1 LWHKTE
7 NHKGGVTSA
16 GTLFMQV
23 RHLAAS
29 NKPANIK
36 LEKNVI
42 FVSFNW
48 EILHCE
54 VLAISSFALGL

>member
-7 NHKGGVTSA
+7 NHKGAVTSA
-16 GTLFMQV
+16 GILSMQV

-29 NKPANIK
+29 NIK